1 MAVIDYD
8 LSGKGSTVEE
18 QNASEGT
25 IGITG
30 QTFVNIVLIFFSSHL
45 LFSFPALYR
54 NTRLYFPQ
62 VITTFTYFPFLR
74 ILLLLLLFS
83 IF

>member
-62 VITTFTYFPFLR
+62 VYNHFYFPFLH